1 MGEVCVAMAALTISD
16 AARVIGHSSRSQLY
30 RLMNDGRLDEFIRW
44 QNGKRLLEVNGLAAA
59 VRERTQQRSN
69 SAGLL
74 NNECGTDWDGIA
86 ALGNEWLNSDAWSKP
101 PWTGTQWATLYWCI
115 VDAAAELGVDD
126 CVEVVDS
133 TSTQ

>member
-1 MGEVCVAMAALTISD
+1 MAALTISD
-16 AARVIGHSSRSQLY
+16 AAKAIGYSSRSQLY

-69 SAGLL
+69 SANLV

-86 ALGNEWLNSDAWSKP
+86 ALGNEWLNPDAWSKP
-101 PWTGTQWATLYWCI
+101 PWDSTRWASLYRCI
-115 VDAAAELGVDD
+115 VDAAAELGVED
-126 CVEVVDS
+126 
-133 TSTQ
+133 

>member
-1 MGEVCVAMAALTISD
+1 MAALTISD
-16 AARVIGHSSRSQLY
+16 AAKVIGHSSRSQLY

-69 SAGLL
+69 SASLI

-86 ALGNEWLNSDAWSKP
+86 ALGNDWLNPDAWGKP
-101 PWTGTQWATLYWCI
+101 PWTGTQWATLYWCLF
-115 VDAAAELGVDD
+115 DAIT
-126 CVEVVDS
+126 EVHGCE
-133 TSTQ
+133 